1 MARIVESDQIAGVL
15 INHLRAFG
23 DARGSFREVFR
34 KEWFPQR
41 SWETVQ
47 SNCSHSTAGVLRGL
61 HYHFRQVDYWYVPH
75 GTIRAA
81 LFDMRPDSPTY
92 LATQTIDMG
101 EANDIGLFIPVGVA
115 HGFATLT
122 DAKLIYI
129 VDNYYDSSDEFGV
142 LWNDPVL
149 EIDWGLRDPVLSPR
163 DQRNPLFKDIP
174 AAHLPS
180 VF

>member
-1 MARIVESDQIAGVL
+1 MPHIVESDRIAGVM

-23 DARGSFREVFR
+23 DDRGSFRELFR

-41 SWETVQ
+41 SWEKVQ
-47 SNCSHSTAGVLRGL
+47 SNCSFSTAGVLRGL
-61 HYHFRQVDYWYVPH
+61 HYHFQQVDYWYVPH

-81 LFDMRPDSPTY
+81 LFDMRPASPTY

-101 EANDIGLFIPVGVA
+101 EQNDIGLFIPIGVA

-122 DAKLIYI
+122 DAKLVYI

-142 LWNDPVL
+142 LWNDPAL
-149 EIDWGLRDPVLSPR
+149 GIDWGLREPVLSGR
-163 DQRNPLFKDIP
+163 DQRNPLFRDVP
-174 AAHLPS
+174 AADLPR
-180 VF
+180 